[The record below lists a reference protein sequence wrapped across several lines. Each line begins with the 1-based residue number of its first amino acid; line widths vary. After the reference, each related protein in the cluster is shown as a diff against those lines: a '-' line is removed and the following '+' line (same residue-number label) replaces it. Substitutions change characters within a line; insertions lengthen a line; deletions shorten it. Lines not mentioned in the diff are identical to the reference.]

1 MRHFAPLCCSSALS
15 SNNPDRKE
23 CECMFKKTASWL
35 LLSVIILSACSN
47 TQTPA
52 ATTETPTTSTEQS
65 STTTTPATTESNEQA
80 TSTDTQGTTSTQ
92 TTTPEQS
99 STTTTTE
106 DSEAKAPAEYTY
118 HMNKNYDIVPNE
130 ESKETP
136 KKVVLLTFDDGPKE
150 KEMINSMIDTL
161 DKHHAKAI
169 FFVNGYRIKTH
180 PELLKLIHDRGG
192 IIGNHTQDHI
202 VLKHESKAKVTQ
214 QIEDTQKLIEDTIGE
229 SPRFLRAPNGA
240 TNDTV
245 HALAKQDNM
254 LYMNWSVG
262 SLDWVNQ
269 KDPDAVITNVMD
281 QLHSGS
287 IILMHELPWTVEA
300 LDKLLTK
307 LEAKGYTFVDPNTI
321 EPEMR

>member
-1 MRHFAPLCCSSALS
+1 MMLFSHNS
-15 SNNPDRKE
+15 DRKE
-23 CECMFKKTASWL
+23 RECMFKKTASWL

-47 TQTPA
+47 QAPA
-52 ATTETPTTSTEQS
+52 NTTETPTTSTEQS
-65 STTTTPATTESNEQA
+65 NTSTPTATTPESSETATSETPATPA
-80 TSTDTQGTTSTQ
+80 TSTEGTTTG
-92 TTTPEQS
+92 QS
-99 STTTTTE
+99 SESTSVK
-106 DSEAKAPAEYTY
+106 DSEATAPAEYTY
-118 HMNKNYDIVPNE
+118 HMNKNYDIVPNK

-136 KKVVLLTFDDGPKE
+136 KKVILLTFDDGPKE
-150 KEMINSMIDTL
+150 KKMIDSMMDTL
-161 DKHHAKAI
+161 DKHNAKAI

-214 QIEDTQKLIEDTIGE
+214 QIEDTQKLIEDTIDE

-245 HALAKQDNM
+245 HALAKKHNM

-269 KDPDAVITNVMD
+269 KDPDAVISNVMD

-300 LDKLLTK
+300 LDELLTK
-307 LEAKGYTFVDPNTI
+307 LEAKGYTFVDPNAI
-321 EPEMR
+321 EPKAR

>member
-1 MRHFAPLCCSSALS
+1 ML
-15 SNNPDRKE
+15 
-23 CECMFKKTASWL
+23 KKTASWL
-35 LLSVIILSACSN
+35 LLSVIMLSACSN
-47 TQTPA
+47 QAPASTTETPA
-52 ATTETPTTSTEQS
+52 ATTEQSTSNTPATTPESSETATTPATEGTTSTE
-65 STTTTPATTESNEQA
+65 A
-80 TSTDTQGTTSTQ
+80 
-92 TTTPEQS
+92 TTPEQS
-99 STTTTTE
+99 SESTTAKDTE
-106 DSEAKAPAEYTY
+106 ATAPAEYTY

-150 KEMINSMIDTL
+150 KKMINSMMDTL

-214 QIEDTQKLIEDTIGE
+214 QIEDTQKLIEDTINE
-229 SPRFLRAPNGA
+229 APRFLRAPNGA

-245 HALAKQDNM
+245 HALAKKHDM

-269 KDPDAVITNVMD
+269 KDPDAVISNVMD

-300 LDKLLTK
+300 LDEILTK
-307 LEAKGYTFVDPNTI
+307 LEAKGYTFVDPNAI
-321 EPEMR
+321 EPKMR

>member
-1 MRHFAPLCCSSALS
+1 MK
-15 SNNPDRKE
+15 N
-23 CECMFKKTASWL
+23 KTAACL
-35 LLSVIILSACSN
+35 LLSVLLLSACSSQGTSN
-47 TQTPA
+47 TA
-52 ATTETPTTSTEQS
+52 ANTSSGSGTSATATNTENSSGSGETTTPTTGETAPS
-65 STTTTPATTESNEQA
+65 SEESSTPATGTAATGEASGSESTTGEQA
-80 TSTDTQGTTSTQ
+80 
-92 TTTPEQS
+92 E
-99 STTTTTE
+99 
-106 DSEAKAPAEYTY
+106 APATYTY
-118 HMNKNYDIVPNE
+118 HMDKNYNIIPNE

-150 KEMINSMIDTL
+150 KEMINSMMDTL
-161 DKHHAKAI
+161 DKHNAKAI

-214 QIEDTQKLIEDTIGE
+214 QIEDTQKLIEDTINE

-245 HALAKQDNM
+245 HALADKHHM

-262 SLDWVNQ
+262 SLDWVNL

-300 LDKLLTK
+300 LDRLLTK
-307 LEAKGYTFVDPNTI
+307 LEQKGYTFVDPNSI

>member
-1 MRHFAPLCCSSALS
+1 ML
-15 SNNPDRKE
+15 
-23 CECMFKKTASWL
+23 KKTASWL
-35 LLSVIILSACSN
+35 LLSVIMLSACSN
-47 TQTPA
+47 QAPASTTETPA
-52 ATTETPTTSTEQS
+52 ATTEQSTSNTPATTPESSETATTPATEGTTSTE
-65 STTTTPATTESNEQA
+65 A
-80 TSTDTQGTTSTQ
+80 
-92 TTTPEQS
+92 TTPEQS
-99 STTTTTE
+99 SESTSAKDTE
-106 DSEAKAPAEYTY
+106 ATAPAEYTY

-150 KEMINSMIDTL
+150 KKMINSMMDTL

-214 QIEDTQKLIEDTIGE
+214 QIEDTQKLIEDTINE
-229 SPRFLRAPNGA
+229 APRFLRAPNGA

-245 HALAKQDNM
+245 HALAKKHDM

-269 KDPDAVITNVMD
+269 KDPDAVISNVMD

-300 LDKLLTK
+300 LDELLTK
-307 LEAKGYTFVDPNTI
+307 LEAKGYTFVDPNAI
-321 EPEMR
+321 EPKMR

>member
-1 MRHFAPLCCSSALS
+1 ML
-15 SNNPDRKE
+15 
-23 CECMFKKTASWL
+23 KKTASWL
-35 LLSVIILSACSN
+35 LLSVIMLSACSN
-47 TQTPA
+47 QAPASTTETPA
-52 ATTETPTTSTEQS
+52 ATTEQSTSNTPATTPESSETATTPATKGTTSTE
-65 STTTTPATTESNEQA
+65 A
-80 TSTDTQGTTSTQ
+80 
-92 TTTPEQS
+92 TTPEQS
-99 STTTTTE
+99 SESTTAKDTE
-106 DSEAKAPAEYTY
+106 ATAPAEYTY

-150 KEMINSMIDTL
+150 KKMINSMMDTL

-214 QIEDTQKLIEDTIGE
+214 QIEDTQKLIEDTINE
-229 SPRFLRAPNGA
+229 APRFLRAPNGA

-245 HALAKQDNM
+245 HALAKKHDM

-269 KDPDAVITNVMD
+269 KDPDAVISNVMD

-300 LDKLLTK
+300 LDELLTK
-307 LEAKGYTFVDPNTI
+307 LEAKGYTFVDPNAI
-321 EPEMR
+321 EPKMR

>member
-1 MRHFAPLCCSSALS
+1 MK
-15 SNNPDRKE
+15 N
-23 CECMFKKTASWL
+23 KTAACL
-35 LLSVIILSACSN
+35 LLSVLLLSACSSQGANN
-47 TQTPA
+47 TAANTSSGSNPS
-52 ATTETPTTSTEQS
+52 ATTNTENSSGSGETTTPTTGETAPSNEES
-65 STTTTPATTESNEQA
+65 TTPATGTAA
-80 TSTDTQGTTSTQ
+80 TGETSGS
-92 TTTPEQS
+92 E
-99 STTTTTE
+99 STTDDQAE
-106 DSEAKAPAEYTY
+106 APATYTY
-118 HMNKNYDIVPNE
+118 HMDKNYNIIPNE

-150 KEMINSMIDTL
+150 KEMINSMMDTL
-161 DKHHAKAI
+161 DKHNAKAI

-202 VLKHESKAKVTQ
+202 VLKNESKAKVTQ
-214 QIEDTQKLIEDTIGE
+214 QIEDTQKLIEDTINE

-245 HALAKQDNM
+245 HALADKHHM

-262 SLDWVNQ
+262 SLDWVNL

-300 LDKLLTK
+300 LDRLLTK
-307 LEAKGYTFVDPNTI
+307 LEQKGYTFVDPNSI

>member
-1 MRHFAPLCCSSALS
+1 ML
-15 SNNPDRKE
+15 
-23 CECMFKKTASWL
+23 KKTASWL
-35 LLSVIILSACSN
+35 LLSVIMLSACSN
-47 TQTPA
+47 QAPASTTETPA
-52 ATTETPTTSTEQS
+52 ATTEQSTNTPATTPESSETATTPATEGTTSTE
-65 STTTTPATTESNEQA
+65 A
-80 TSTDTQGTTSTQ
+80 
-92 TTTPEQS
+92 TTPEQS
-99 STTTTTE
+99 SESTTAKDTE
-106 DSEAKAPAEYTY
+106 ATAPAEYTY

-150 KEMINSMIDTL
+150 KKMINSMMDTL

-214 QIEDTQKLIEDTIGE
+214 QIEDTQKLIEDTINE
-229 SPRFLRAPNGA
+229 APRFLRAPNGA

-245 HALAKQDNM
+245 HALAKKHDM

-269 KDPDAVITNVMD
+269 KDPDAVISNVMD

-300 LDKLLTK
+300 LDELLTK
-307 LEAKGYTFVDPNTI
+307 LEAKGYTFVDPNAI
-321 EPEMR
+321 EPKMR

>member
-1 MRHFAPLCCSSALS
+1 ML
-15 SNNPDRKE
+15 
-23 CECMFKKTASWL
+23 KKTASWL
-35 LLSVIILSACSN
+35 LLSVIMLSACSN
-47 TQTPA
+47 QAPASTTETPA
-52 ATTETPTTSTEQS
+52 ATTEQSTSNTPATTPESSETATTPATEGTTSTE
-65 STTTTPATTESNEQA
+65 A
-80 TSTDTQGTTSTQ
+80 
-92 TTTPEQS
+92 TTPEQS
-99 STTTTTE
+99 SESTTAKDTE
-106 DSEAKAPAEYTY
+106 ATAPAEYTY

-150 KEMINSMIDTL
+150 KKMINSMMDTL

-214 QIEDTQKLIEDTIGE
+214 QIEDTQKLIEDTINE
-229 SPRFLRAPNGA
+229 APRFLRAPNGA

-245 HALAKQDNM
+245 HALAKKHDM

-269 KDPDAVITNVMD
+269 KDPDAVISNVMD

-300 LDKLLTK
+300 LDELLTK
-307 LEAKGYTFVDPNTI
+307 LEAKGYTFVDPNAI
-321 EPEMR
+321 EPKMR

>member
-1 MRHFAPLCCSSALS
+1 MK
-15 SNNPDRKE
+15 N
-23 CECMFKKTASWL
+23 KTAACL
-35 LLSVIILSACSN
+35 LLSVLLLSACSSQGASQS
-47 TQTPA
+47 T
-52 ATTETPTTSTEQS
+52 ATTSSGSGTSTTATTTENSSDSGDTTTSTNGETASTATESGESSTAATGTTATGEQS
-65 STTTTPATTESNEQA
+65 GTSSESTTGEQAEAPAT
-80 TSTDTQGTTSTQ
+80 
-92 TTTPEQS
+92 
-99 STTTTTE
+99 
-106 DSEAKAPAEYTY
+106 YTY
-118 HMNKNYDIVPNE
+118 HMDKNYNIIPNE

-150 KEMINSMIDTL
+150 KEMINSMMDTL
-161 DKHHAKAI
+161 DKHNAKAI

-202 VLKHESKAKVTQ
+202 VLKNESKAKVTQ
-214 QIEDTQKLIEDTIGE
+214 QIEDTQKLIEDTINE

-245 HALAKQDNM
+245 HALADKHHM

-262 SLDWVNQ
+262 SLDWVNL

-300 LDKLLTK
+300 LDRLLTK
-307 LEAKGYTFVDPNTI
+307 LEQKGYTFVDPNSI
-321 EPEMR
+321 EPEAR